1 MVETVREAQEEP
13 TWQGRRPPL
22 SPATPGQDVSRA
34 HLGAA
39 LLARAQAVSLVSG
52 RWRAAVCPLQARA
65 QAVSLVSGRRRAA
78 ACSLQAGAQA
88 LSLVSGRW
96 RAAACPLQARPQAW
110 SGQRLI
116 VLTGSRAPH
125 PLQQR
130 NFRIL
135 PLAWPP
141 PQAVRSGIKS
151 GSQ

>member
-1 MVETVREAQEEP
+1 METVQEAQEEP

-39 LLARAQAVSLVSG
+39 LPARAQAVSLVSG
-52 RWRAAVCPLQARA
+52 RWRAATCPLQARA
-65 QAVSLVSGRRRAA
+65 
-78 ACSLQAGAQA
+78 
-88 LSLVSGRW
+88 
-96 RAAACPLQARPQAW
+96 QAW

-116 VLTGSRAPH
+116 VLTGSQAPH